1 MVSSTALVV
10 AGSAGAGAPAA
21 PAAPATCATFD
32 SPAALE
38 AAVARSSRG
47 AGDLFGGDD
56 AFAPAP
62 PVADALRAK
71 IASKVTGDFG
81 DLLPVAG
88 GASTGAGTED
98 ERRAFV
104 ASLAAALGGGK
115 RRKRGAVAAAAGA
128 AGDAGDRHVVA
139 YEPRSGALVVAG
151 GAGAGSNPVAGA
163 TGVACGGSAGSLV
176 VPLRRVPKK
185 VPEPAWHPP
194 WKLAAVVSGHLGW
207 VRSVAFEPRNE
218 WFATGGADRTIKIWD
233 LAKCA
238 AGAEGGLKL
247 TLTGHINAI
256 RGLAVSARTTYMFS
270 AGEDKKVMCWDL
282 ETNKV
287 VRHYHGHLS
296 GVYSLALHPTLD
308 LLMTGG
314 RDSCVRV
321 WDVRTSKQVMML
333 GGHANTIGAVACNAS
348 DPQVITG
355 SHDCTVKLWDLAK
368 GKALSTLT
376 HHKKAIRSLAVAPFE
391 FSFASGAAD
400 NIKKWQC
407 KDGAFLRNLS
417 GHDAIVNAVDV
428 NDDGVLASAADDGS
442 LRLWD
447 YRTGYGFQKLHTVA
461 QPGSL
466 QCEAGIYDAK
476 FDRSGSRLVTC
487 EADKT
492 LKIWKEDT
500 HATPDSDPVDM
511 AAWTKECRRLK
522 RY

>member
-71 IASKVTGDFG
+71 IASKVKGDFG

-88 GASTGAGTED
+88 GVDGRGH
-98 ERRAFV
+98 RGR
-104 ASLAAALGGGK
+104 AALLRGVARGGA
-115 RRKRGAVAAAAGA
+115 RRRQEAEAGAVAAAAGD

-139 YEPRSGALVVAG
+139 YEPRAPPSPAARARLE
-151 GAGAGSNPVAGA
+151 PVAGA
-163 TGVACGGSAGSLV
+163 TGVACGGSAGASSCRSARAQEGARAGLA
-176 VPLRRVPKK
+176 
-185 VPEPAWHPP
+185 PAVE
-194 WKLAAVVSGHLGW
+194 ARGVVSGHLGW

-247 TLTGHINAI
+247 TLTGTST
-256 RGLAVSARTTYMFS
+256 RSGLAVSARTTYMFS

-296 GVYSLALHPTLD
+296 GVYSLAP
-308 LLMTGG
+308 
-314 RDSCVRV
+314 
-321 WDVRTSKQVMML
+321 
-333 GGHANTIGAVACNAS
+333 
-348 DPQVITG
+348 
-355 SHDCTVKLWDLAK
+355 
-368 GKALSTLT
+368 
-376 HHKKAIRSLAVAPFE
+376 
-391 FSFASGAAD
+391 
-400 NIKKWQC
+400 
-407 KDGAFLRNLS
+407 
-417 GHDAIVNAVDV
+417 
-428 NDDGVLASAADDGS
+428 
-442 LRLWD
+442 
-447 YRTGYGFQKLHTVA
+447 
-461 QPGSL
+461 PGS
-466 QCEAGIYDAK
+466 
-476 FDRSGSRLVTC
+476 TC
-487 EADKT
+487 
-492 LKIWKEDT
+492 
-500 HATPDSDPVDM
+500 
-511 AAWTKECRRLK
+511 
-522 RY
+522 

>member
-71 IASKVTGDFG
+71 IASKVKGDFG

-88 GASTGAGTED
+88 GPAQRVVRDG
-98 ERRAFV
+98 RRGPDDQD
-104 ASLAAALGGGK
+104 LG
-115 RRKRGAVAAAAGA
+115 
-128 AGDAGDRHVVA
+128 
-139 YEPRSGALVVAG
+139 SGQ
-151 GAGAGSNPVAGA
+151 
-163 TGVACGGSAGSLV
+163 
-176 VPLRRVPKK
+176 
-185 VPEPAWHPP
+185 
-194 WKLAAVVSGHLGW
+194 
-207 VRSVAFEPRNE
+207 VR
-218 WFATGGADRTIKIWD
+218 
-233 LAKCA
+233 

-333 GGHANTIGAVACNAS
+333 GGHVNTIGAIACNAS
-348 DPQVITG
+348 DPR
-355 SHDCTVKLWDLAK
+355 SSRAPDCT
-368 GKALSTLT
+368 
-376 HHKKAIRSLAVAPFE
+376 

-428 NDDGVLASAADDGS
+428 NDDGPPRH
-442 LRLWD
+442 LR
-447 YRTGYGFQKLHTVA
+447 GGQ
-461 QPGSL
+461 
-466 QCEAGIYDAK
+466 DA
-476 FDRSGSRLVTC
+476 
-487 EADKT
+487 
-492 LKIWKEDT
+492 KIWKEDT

-522 RY
+522 RC